1 MNADPNAAP
10 FGGSWTTESSLD
22 ATKTIPETPSSTP
35 DLPPM
40 YAGDGSNDDF
50 DKAAEAKMAAADLKS
65 SGNYTEAL
73 EKYTEAIL
81 AADPSPLLLA
91 NRAHCL
97 FQLENYPAA
106 IRDCDAALEKNP
118 DSAKSLRIRG
128 ECYLKTGEYRLA
140 REDLS
145 ASQAIDFDEE
155 AAAMLKEA
163 TEKCAEMEKE
173 KVKERLEE
181 EEKLKKRA
189 EEIRKAQEEARREAE
204 EEANERA
211 RQSGAGAARG
221 MPGFGGMSGGMGGM
235 PGGMGGME
243 GMMAGLMSDPEIAA
257 GMQNPKIQK
266 AFTDLMSG
274 PGGPMGLMSN
284 PSKLQEMMADPEVG
298 PFLQKLM
305 GKVMGGGM
313 AGMGGMP
320 GMGGMGG
327 MGGGMGD
334 GGDMPD
340 IHGDDDMPDLV
351 D

>member
-1 MNADPNAAP
+1 MIL
-10 FGGSWTTESSLD
+10 SLVRSSLNRIEISLLNYKP
-22 ATKTIPETPSSTP
+22 TK
-35 DLPPM
+35 
-40 YAGDGSNDDF
+40 
-50 DKAAEAKMAAADLKS
+50 
-65 SGNYTEAL
+65 
-73 EKYTEAIL
+73 
-81 AADPSPLLLA
+81 
-91 NRAHCL
+91 
-97 FQLENYPAA
+97 
-106 IRDCDAALEKNP
+106 
-118 DSAKSLRIRG
+118 
-128 ECYLKTGEYRLA
+128 
-140 REDLS
+140 
-145 ASQAIDFDEE
+145 
-155 AAAMLKEA
+155 
-163 TEKCAEMEKE
+163 
-173 KVKERLEE
+173 
-181 EEKLKKRA
+181 
-189 EEIRKAQEEARREAE
+189 
-204 EEANERA
+204 
-211 RQSGAGAARG
+211 
-221 MPGFGGMSGGMGGM
+221 
-235 PGGMGGME
+235 
-243 GMMAGLMSDPEIAA
+243 IAA